1 VLVRVRMATI
11 CRSDIHSWQ
20 GLRPNPCPGVL
31 GHEIVGEIVALG
43 EGVTVDMRGEA
54 LAVGERIT
62 WSEYFVA
69 GRSYF
74 SDVLDLPHKTPGV
87 CKYGHLAVE
96 REPHHHGGFGE
107 YCYIQPQSWILRVP
121 APLSDAEAAPLN
133 CGVATM
139 IAVAA
144 AADIGLGDSVVIQG
158 LGLLGLYAAAIAR
171 TRGARRVI
179 GIDPLGS
186 RRDRALL
193 FGVDVA
199 LDPHQLSG
207 DELAREV
214 QALCR
219 PAGADVVVEVCGDAQ
234 VIPAGM
240 AMLRV
245 GGVYVVAGVVNPRS
259 EVVIDANLLLGKLLT
274 LRGVHNYHPRD
285 LIAALDFVVAQ
296 RRQFPFSALVDGRYA
311 LDEVGA
317 AMADAA
323 AGRVL
328 RAAIVP

>member
-1 VLVRVRMATI
+1 LEKVIDNASEAFALR
-11 CRSDIHSWQ
+11 
-20 GLRPNPCPGVL
+20 GLCKRFAGC
-31 GHEIVGEIVALG
+31 VAL
-43 EGVTVDMRGEA
+43 VDVSFALERGEVVA
-54 LAVGERIT
+54 LIGLVTRTRLRQSLSMRVTTGER
-62 WSEYFVA
+62 
-69 GRSYF
+69 
-74 SDVLDLPHKTPGV
+74 
-87 CKYGHLAVE
+87 
-96 REPHHHGGFGE
+96 
-107 YCYIQPQSWILRVP
+107 Q
-121 APLSDAEAAPLN
+121 
-133 CGVATM
+133 
-139 IAVAA
+139 
-144 AADIGLGDSVVIQG
+144 
-158 LGLLGLYAAAIAR
+158 
-171 TRGARRVI
+171 
-179 GIDPLGS
+179 
-186 RRDRALL
+186 
-193 FGVDVA
+193 
-199 LDPHQLSG
+199 
-207 DELAREV
+207 

-219 PAGADVVVEVCGDAQ
+219 PAGADVVIEVCGDAQ